1 MKSLFRTLKI
11 ILLSSSLLITSYADL
26 PELSSNEP
34 IEYDENSQE
43 IILRGA
49 AELSSEKALIKAN
62 EIRLNNENSN
72 TCATGD
78 VKINMNDLRLI
89 TETMQYNLSTEALSS
104 GYFRAGKSPFYIS
117 GTNTSGTLNDLNI
130 DNATVLL
137 GEPDFL
143 NPTLCA
149 SNLEVK
155 NAHEENIPTKII
167 ARNIWFKIGNVPFFY
182 WPYFSHSIQEFPF
195 QIASEYGKSKE
206 YGPYIRNTIFFRTT
220 PRLKIGALVDLYK
233 DRGFLIGPAFK
244 YISRVHCKQVY
255 SDFQSGFIHD
265 NGDRAQLGVDSL
277 GRKTPRSRNFIEW
290 YHQQNFTENFQIT
303 SQLRRWSDSNSL
315 RDFRPKLFNNDND
328 PDSFAEAVYSGHNYY
343 LTAFT
348 RYSPNNFQNV
358 PQRIPELNF
367 QLLPT
372 RICGTPI
379 FQTINA
385 RVAHLHSNN
394 HCRKDKHKED
404 RNNNGHQQ
412 HKEDGNNNGHE
423 HNCKHHKHKHHH
435 LTSDR
440 IDIFYGLHAPFHFED
455 IMTFTP
461 LIGGQIDEYFK
472 KNTSRGD
479 FTRLRGQIGFDL
491 QFNSYAQ
498 WNYVNPTWG
507 INGLRHIFRPTV
519 QYRYIPQHSI
529 GKRPIPK
536 IDRHVF
542 TTNIRPLDLN
552 YQRDIDTARTQNV
565 IRFGL
570 ENLLQ
575 TRGPFYGS
583 RDLAYFNLYQDYL
596 LRARPHD
603 HHWSHLYTEFGIF
616 PAYWINFT
624 LYNRIDVRR
633 PKLSEFNTALV
644 LTDARFWS
652 LTYITSFL
660 HKKSH
665 SIDNRHQHGLNITYR
680 LTPRTYIS
688 AEALYDVKLH
698 KITKGTFALDT
709 QLTNAWGAQL
719 QVTHRRKAV
728 RESKWEVGLVIHL
741 LPLDCDL
748 LPIPLL

>member
-1 MKSLFRTLKI
+1 MKRIFRTLST
-11 ILLSSSLLITSYADL
+11 ILLSSSLLFICYADL

-34 IEYDENSQE
+34 IEYDEKSQE
-43 IILRGA
+43 VILRGA

-72 TCATGD
+72 TCATGN
-78 VKINMNDLRLI
+78 VKVNMQDLRLV
-89 TETMQYNLSTEALSS
+89 TDNLQYNIASEALDSTT
-104 GYFRAGKSPFYIS
+104 FRAGKSPLYIS
-117 GTNTSGTLNDLNI
+117 GNTISGTLNDLTI
-130 DNATVLL
+130 DNAILIL

-143 NPTLCA
+143 SPTLCT
-149 SNLEVK
+149 SSLEIK
-155 NAHEENIPTKII
+155 HAHEKNLPAQII
-167 ARNIWFKIGNVPFFY
+167 AHNIWFKIGSIPFFY
-182 WPYFSHSIQEFPF
+182 LPYFSHTLQEIPF
-195 QIASEYGKSKE
+195 QIVSDFGNSKE
-206 YGPYIRNTIFFRTT
+206 YGPYLRNTIFFRAT
-220 PRLKIGALVDLYK
+220 PCLKIGALVDIYK
-233 DRGFLIGPAFK
+233 DRGFLIGPAFR
-244 YISRVHCKQVY
+244 YINKANCKSVF

-265 NGDRAQLGVDSL
+265 NGNETQLGVDSV

-290 YHQQNFTENFQIT
+290 YHQQNFTENLQVT

-315 RDFRPKLFNNDND
+315 RDFRPNLFNNDND
-328 PDSFAEAVYSGHNYY
+328 PDNFVEAVYSGPNYF

-358 PQRIPELNF
+358 PQRLPELNF

-372 RICGTPI
+372 PIPCTPI

-385 RVAHLHSNN
+385 RIAHLHSNN
-394 HCRKDKHKED
+394 PRRNHGPHSKED
-404 RNNNGHQQ
+404 
-412 HKEDGNNNGHE
+412 HK
-423 HNCKHHKHKHHH
+423 CKHKHKSNHKHNTKCHRNH

-440 IDIFYGLHAPFHFED
+440 LDIFYGLHAPFHFDD
-455 IMTFTP
+455 ILTFTP
-461 LIGGQIDEYFK
+461 LIGAQIDEYFK

-491 QFNSYAQ
+491 QLNSYAQ
-498 WNYVNPTWG
+498 CDYVNPTWA
-507 INGLRHIFRPTV
+507 INGLRHIFRPIL
-519 QYRYIPQHSI
+519 QYRFIPQFTS

-552 YQRDIDTARTQNV
+552 YQRDIDDARPQNV
-565 IRFGL
+565 VRIGL

-583 RDLAYFNLYQDYL
+583 RDLAYFNVYQDYL
-596 LRARPHD
+596 IKRHPHN
-603 HHWSHLYTEFGIF
+603 HHWSHLYTEFGLF
-616 PAYWINFT
+616 PAYWFHFT

-633 PKLSEFNTALV
+633 PKLSEFNTAFV

-660 HKKSH
+660 HKHAKSLE
-665 SIDNRHQHGLNITYR
+665 NRHQHGLSATLH

-688 AEALYDVKLH
+688 GEALYDVKLR
-698 KITKGTFALDT
+698 KITKETFAFNT
-709 QLTNAWGAQL
+709 QFSNAWGAQF
-719 QVTHRRKAV
+719 QITHRRNAI
-728 RESKWEVGLVIHL
+728 RESKWEVGLVINL
-741 LPLDCDL
+741 LPLDCSL